1 MRAAVV
7 YMCLKF
13 FFTNTYCCFRCP
25 SRFSVGCTYL
35 CASVF
40 IRLFCIVY
48 EHCTSMSVQNVS
60 AAAQQNPGI
69 PVGRG

>member
-1 MRAAVV
+1 MRVTVV
-7 YMCLKF
+7 CMCLQLFYEHVLLFSLPITF
-13 FFTNTYCCFRCP
+13 FGR
-25 SRFSVGCTYL
+25 CTYL

-40 IRLFCIVY
+40 INLFCIVY
-48 EHCTSMSVQNVS
+48 KHCTSMRVQNAS